1 VPGAGF
7 QAFGKQARDLLHRS
21 REEPMKVVRAQMAK
35 GTAPPSMVRG
45 MLEDT
50 PPDDQQAQETI
61 RDLGVTTLQGTLSTI
76 HMALVGSASAID

>member
-1 VPGAGF
+1 
-7 QAFGKQARDLLHRS
+7 
-21 REEPMKVVRAQMAK
+21 
-35 GTAPPSMVRG
+35 

-76 HMALVGSASAID
+76 HMALVGSESAID